1 MAKVVMYSSR
11 LCPYCFRA
19 KSVLESKQADLE
31 IISVDG
37 QPKVREEMMQKSGRH
52 TVPQIWIGEQHIGG
66 CDDLIALDRRGE
78 LDSLLEA

>member
-66 CDDLIALDRRGE
+66 CDDLTALDRRGE